1 MSEGTEKFRVSCG
14 QEIKDIRLTVYG
26 DPGTS
31 SITLTGFEARYL
43 GRVLLQMGWGDLRHE

>member
-26 DPGTS
+26 DAGTS